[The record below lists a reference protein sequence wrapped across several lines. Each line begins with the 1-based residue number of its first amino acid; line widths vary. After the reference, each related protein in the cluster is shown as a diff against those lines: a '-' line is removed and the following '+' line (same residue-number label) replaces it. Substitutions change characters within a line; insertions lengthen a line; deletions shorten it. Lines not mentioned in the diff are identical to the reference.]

1 MKKDYP
7 TWIDETALL
16 HERIYVNAGS
26 RGLQVILAA
35 EDLRRACGARF
46 ADLS

>member
-7 TWIDETALL
+7 TWTDETALL
-16 HERIYVNAGS
+16 HERIYVNAGC
-26 RGLQVILAA
+26 RGMQVILAA

-46 ADLS
+46 SDLT